1 MPTPK
6 KTPKKTTKEKFNL
19 ESFIDQFKDKL
30 DPETATVQSVD
41 AFFASLSSLT
51 KKQSALVIDAIE
63 TEMAMV
69 YREVAE
75 EFRNDGEMR
84 QLTDL
89 LKMISNLK
97 QQPDSAAKAQ
107 LEFLLNMMEA
117 SLAGADDVFATLAAL
132 NHIFINIHNIKG
144 DKSDPVVK
152 TVVEELGKM
161 TAEEKASA
169 VSRITVFFEIF
180 DKISELPESNI
191 APTLGNKPAL
201 NNKKGPGP
209 GFGPRLF

>member
-97 QQPDSAAKAQ
+97 QQPDSVAKAQ

-117 SLAGADDVFATLAAL
+117 SLAGADADDVFATLAAL
-132 NHIFINIHNIKG
+132 NHIFINIHKIKG

-152 TVVEELGKM
+152 MVVEELGKM

-191 APTLGNKPAL
+191 APTLGNK
-201 NNKKGPGP
+201 KGPGP